1 VNAVSQAMRLG
12 GAQLRMSVL
21 AALQYRLGF
30 WTEGVLGI
38 VWSMLG
44 VIPLLVAVGHRGTV
58 EGWNSA
64 ELIVLTGCFTLV
76 VGLFGTLLQPALI
89 ASMNHIR
96 LGTLDYVL
104 LRPADALVLC
114 LVADFAPWRFV
125 EVIGGVALIV
135 AGLVQ
140 MGRVPDAA
148 SLAAAV
154 VVGAAGLAALYG
166 FGVLILCASFRAV
179 RLQNLTFFMESILDF
194 GRWPV
199 QVFRG
204 SLRAFFTFVVPLAIM
219 TTYPAEALIGRLAWS
234 TVAGAWVT
242 SAALLL
248 VARLLWGRCLAGYTS
263 ASS

>member
-1 VNAVSQAMRLG
+1 MRQVLRIV

-38 VWSMLG
+38 LWSVLG
-44 VIPLLVAVGHRGTV
+44 VVPLLVAVSHRGVV
-58 EGWNSA
+58 EGWNA
-64 ELIVLTGCFTLV
+64 WELVVLTGCFTCVL
-76 VGLFGTLLQPALI
+76 GLFGALLQPALV

-114 LVADFAPWRFV
+114 LVSNFAPWRLV
-125 EVIGGVALIV
+125 EILGGLVLIV
-135 AGLVQ
+135 VGMVKLGQVPTIGALVS
-140 MGRVPDAA
+140 A
-148 SLAAAV
+148 L
-154 VVGAAGLAALYG
+154 VVGLAGVAALYA
-166 FGVLILCASFRAV
+166 FGVLILCASFRAI
-179 RLQNLTFFMESILDF
+179 RLQNLTFFMEALLDF
-194 GRWPV
+194 GRWPI

-204 SLRAFFTFVVPLAIM
+204 PLRAFFTFVVPLAVMI
-219 TTYPAEALIGRLAWS
+219 TYPAEALIGRLAPG
-234 TVAGAWVT
+234 TVALSLAT

-248 VARLLWGRCLAGYTS
+248 VARLLWARCLAGYTS